1 MKNHEIATLFERIAD
16 VLELKG
22 ENTFRINSYRKA
34 ARVIGDLT
42 EDVEALS
49 KLGKLTDIPGIG
61 EGTAEK
67 IVEYITTGRMTKYDE
82 VMKDV
87 SEETVALM
95 KVPGLGPKTVAMLH
109 KELGITGLSGLEKA
123 LQEGKLKGLF
133 GMGEKKIENI
143 TKGIAL
149 FKTSLQRISIGMA
162 YPVVKRIIAALKRN
176 PQCKEVQAAGSL
188 RRMKETV
195 GDVDIL
201 ASGDNGADIVK
212 SFVTMRGVTQVL
224 ASGDTKG
231 SVRVEEGV
239 QVDLRVVRE
248 DEFGAALQYFT
259 GSKEHNVRLR
269 EIAKKQGL
277 KVNEYGI
284 FKGNEKIGGS
294 REEDIYQALG
304 MDWIPPELRENRGEI
319 EAAQQRKLPNIVRLS
334 DIKGDLHNHSD
345 WSDGTPTMEEMAE
358 YAMKMG
364 YRYLVVSDHSQSL
377 HIAHGL
383 NDEELLE
390 QMDEIDRLNG
400 KFKGFTLLKSSE
412 VDIKPDGSLDF
423 PDRLLERLDVVV
435 ASIHSGFKQ
444 GREKI
449 TERMISAIRNPYVN
463 VIGHP
468 TGRLISRREGYDVD
482 LDKVIDACAATG
494 TALEINCYYDRLD
507 IDDVNCRKAKER
519 GVKIAI
525 STDAHHL
532 DQMWMMELGV
542 GIARRGW
549 LEAKDIINTF
559 SLEGLKAFCK
569 KKRR

>member
-42 EDVEALS
+42 EDVAALS
-49 KLGKLTDIPGIG
+49 QSGKLTDVPGIG
-61 EGTAEK
+61 TGTAEK
-67 IVEYITTGRMTKYDE
+67 IVEYITTGRMAKYEE

-87 SEETVALM
+87 SEETLTLM
-95 KVPGLGPKTVAMLH
+95 RVPGLGPKTVAMLH
-109 KELGITGLSGLEKA
+109 KELGITGLSDLEKA
-123 LQEGKLKGLF
+123 LQEGRLKGLF

-143 TKGIAL
+143 TRGIAL

-162 YPVVKRIIAALKRN
+162 YPVVKRIIAELKRN
-176 PQCKEVQAAGSL
+176 PLCKEVQAAGSL

-212 SFVTMRGVTQVL
+212 SFVAMRGVTQVL

-259 GSKEHNVRLR
+259 GSKEHNVHLR

-284 FKGNEKIGGS
+284 FKGDEKIGGS
-294 REEDIYQALG
+294 REEDIYRTLG

-319 EAAQQRKLPNIVRLS
+319 EAARQGKSPRIVRLS
-334 DIKGDLHNHSD
+334 DNKADLRNHSD
-345 WSDGTPTMEEMAE
+345 WSDGAPTMEEMAE
-358 YAMKMG
+358 YAMKRG
-364 YRYLVVSDHSQSL
+364 YRYLAVSDHSQSL
-377 HIAHGL
+377 HVAHGL
-383 NDEELLE
+383 NNEELLE

-423 PDRLLERLDVVV
+423 PDKLLERLDVVV

-444 GREKI
+444 EREKI
-449 TERMISAIRNPYVN
+449 TERMIAAIHNPYVN

-494 TALEINCYYDRLD
+494 TALEVNCYYDRLD

-542 GIARRGW
+542 GIACRGW
-549 LEAKDIINTF
+549 LEAKDVINTF
-559 SLEGLKAFCK
+559 PLEGLKAFCK
-569 KKRR
+569 KKRN